1 MGLFKKKH
9 KVEQIDIPL
18 EQPEEDVKEEVKKQ
32 EDEINLPASIEE
44 VITLIDKEFSRL
56 AKGYDNL
63 LYNYYMCKFFSI
75 AVLKDEE
82 DYIDMASLEKQ
93 MASIREL
100 YDDID
105 ARVKNLKEEKDY
117 ADNYLKQLYQDIKH
131 GYEIYLGLSSRV
143 NETRRNKYN
152 SIKISSLA
160 AIINKTGEELEKM
173 DKRFMLFLNSF
184 KSLEEASDYI
194 YVNSGELITNLV
206 NSLVR
211 CSQTANKKE
220 YQNLF
225 NIYYFLK
232 SDVIL
237 CLSLSEWVELYNK
250 IRHCVNVLRGVDVA
264 NYIDFQNYLDEFE
277 IRYLLL
283 MINEEKKNM
292 LLGGKNEKNS

>member
-100 YDDID
+100 YEDID